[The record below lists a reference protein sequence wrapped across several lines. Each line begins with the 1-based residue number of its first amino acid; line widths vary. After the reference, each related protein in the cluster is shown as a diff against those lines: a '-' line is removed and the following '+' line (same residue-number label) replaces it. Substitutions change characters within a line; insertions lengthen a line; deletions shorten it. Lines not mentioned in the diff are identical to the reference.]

1 MKNVARQT
9 VVLFAL
15 VLLCA
20 AGTAHPAG
28 VDMKE
33 GNWEISSET
42 SMVMEGMSMPPM
54 ANKSTYCLT
63 REDPV
68 PAKDKDCKVVN
79 HKVSGNK
86 VSWRMECKK
95 GEGEGEISY
104 HGTTYNGFMKMK
116 SVEDGET
123 MTMNMKLAGKYL
135 GPCPKGQKSGAT
147 GETAKQMA
155 AGQQAAVQGQKQL
168 AQIQAEQAAVAK
180 KTEAFIKRSV
190 VLADEPGACGQ
201 AGFARTPECQGKAGD
216 LNLKPGEYEIT
227 LERGSRVG
235 TTYMPVEE
243 ERKTVCLTEDAP
255 VPAALS
261 AGPPAHVK
269 RGKERI
275 TWTGAAEGQT
285 TKGGILYRGNSLEG
299 AMTNTM
305 DLGAGQQ
312 SFIVTKVT
320 GRRIGDGNCIA
331 ARDYT
336 AERRRGKKGRDY
348 TAKKGA
354 GDASKNGAGDSAA
367 YTDNILKN
375 PVKGIRNLL
384 GF

>member
-15 VLLCA
+15 ILFCA

-54 ANKSTYCLT
+54 SNKSTYCLT

-190 VLADEPGACGQ
+190 VPADEPGACGQ

-348 TAKKGA
+348 TAKKDA
-354 GDASKNGAGDSAA
+354 GDAAKKGAGDSAA